1 MGRAQ
6 HIGKT
11 SVLDLE
17 QRNVVTVLDAGAET
31 NHPNFAIVN
40 SITYGWVTVASL
52 NETKVYRQDS
62 PNSPSSVPVLATAI
76 RMSCIEPRGIM
87 RSPDPNVRSKRTRRH
102 S

>member
-11 SVLDLE
+11 SGLELE
-17 QRNVVTVLDAGAET
+17 QRNVLDAGAET

-40 SITYGWVTVASL
+40 NITYGWVTVASL
-52 NETKVYRQDS
+52 NETKVYRQDN
-62 PNSPSSVPVLATAI
+62 PGSPSSVPVLATAI
-76 RMSCIEPRGIM
+76 RMSSIEPRGIM

-102 S
+102 R